1 MLRFTHDPLTVP
13 VGTTVTWTVNDPFE
27 VHTVTF
33 ASGAQLPQFIT
44 PQPQPG
50 GMPKILLATAAYLRR
65 N

>member
-1 MLRFTHDPLTVP
+1 MLRFTRDPLTVP

-50 GMPKILLATAAYLRR
+50 GMPKIVLASAH
-65 N
+65 